1 MTTLKIKAT
10 FKAIFNKMKATYVIS
25 FLLGVI
31 LIFISSY
38 VKTIVVLSQILFTLG
53 VTFLAFGSIQGFLE
67 AFARKEFFVDFVNT
81 LLWKEDIGTILD
93 EEILKTFLRK
103 SLNALLGNEKL
114 GEGYYK
120 YLQKNVLKYK
130 ETGFWSVL
138 HLTCNLVLDRNKSRL
153 KWNEL
158 YSVNKNEKKYNL
170 DESLIN
176 VIHNGII
183 ELYRVF
189 EVSFSLST
197 KRTEW
202 NWRNILDSI
211 EKELMKL
218 VNHSKNVKMS
228 MKNEIENAAR
238 ILDEIKRRIRKNK
251 YYVFV
256 VHIDTSAMFRRSIL
270 SYLDPA
276 ISSSYSINMED
287 LFLYI
292 AEKLGRNLSEEEKI
306 VIRKYVLDT
315 YFKVTR
321 ISINGYK
328 PNQVAGN
335 THWEIYLP
343 TLGINIEIY
352 EFELPEEVNN
362 ITLSISKVVPWYFE
376 DLIYENFIPVPT
388 ETLIF
393 EFSLDSDKEL
403 FGPYLSHH
411 ILSDNEPLID
421 VDPESHKVIL
431 RVDGWCL
438 PPSLILVR
446 WYV

>member
-1 MTTLKIKAT
+1 MTILKIKET
-10 FKAIFNKMKATYVIS
+10 FKTIFDKMKTIYVIS
-25 FLLGVI
+25 FLIGVI

-38 VKTIVVLSQILFTLG
+38 VKTIVVLNQITFTLG

-67 AFARKEFFVDFVNT
+67 AFARKQFFVEFVNT

-93 EEILKTFLRK
+93 EKILKTFLRK
-103 SLNALLGNEKL
+103 SINALLGNEKL

-120 YLQKNVLKYK
+120 YLQKNVLKYR

-138 HLTCNLVLDRNKSRL
+138 HLTCNLVFDKNKSKL
-153 KWNEL
+153 KWNEMH
-158 YSVNKNEKKYNL
+158 SINKNKRKYNL
-170 DESLIN
+170 DKHLIDI
-176 VIHNGII
+176 IHSGMI
-183 ELYRVF
+183 ELYHVF
-189 EVSFSLST
+189 EVSFSLKT

-202 NWRNILDSI
+202 SWQNIFDSI
-211 EKELMKL
+211 KKELMKL
-218 VNHSKNVKMS
+218 VNHNKNSNVG
-228 MKNEIENAAR
+228 MKNEIENAIR
-238 ILDEIKRRIRKNK
+238 VLDEIKRRIRKNK

-256 VHIDTSAMFRRSIL
+256 IHIDTSAMFKQSLL

-287 LFLYI
+287 LFIYI
-292 AEKLGRNLSEEEKI
+292 AEKLGRSISEEEKSI
-306 VIRKYVLDT
+306 IRKYVLDT

-321 ISINGYK
+321 ISINNYK
-328 PNQVAGN
+328 PNRVEGN
-335 THWEIYLP
+335 IHWEIYLP
-343 TLGINIEIY
+343 TLGVNIEIY

-362 ITLSISKVVPWYFE
+362 ITLSISKIVPWYFE

-393 EFSLDSDKEL
+393 EFSLESDKEL

-411 ILSDNEPLID
+411 ILSDNEPLLD
-421 VDPESHKVIL
+421 VDLKSHKAIL

-438 PPSLILVR
+438 PPSPILVR
-446 WYV
+446 WYI